1 MPAGVLLSLA
11 ILSEVVA
18 TVFLRFTDGFTKL
31 APSIVVVV
39 GYALSFWLLALILKD
54 LDIGF
59 VYAVWSGAGTALI
72 AAVGIFAFGESRDR
86 AEDRL
91 DRGDHPR
98 RDRAQP
104 RGRVLVSPADA
115 ARDERAPP
123 ATGCWPPPRPSC
135 AATAR
140 GR

>member
-1 MPAGVLLSLA
+1 MPVGVLLALA

-31 APSIVVVV
+31 GPSIVVVV

-72 AAVGIFAFGESRDR
+72 AAIGIFAFGES
-86 AEDRL
+86 
-91 DRGDHPR
+91 
-98 RDRAQP
+98 
-104 RGRVLVSPADA
+104 A
-115 ARDERAPP
+115 AALKI
-123 ATGCWPPPRPSC
+123 ASIAVIILGVI
-135 AATAR
+135 
-140 GR
+140 GLNL